1 MPRHGRCR
9 CGIILEFRRGPQ
21 GYKTRC
27 PNCKSV
33 VRLRVGSKP
42 GEVAAQF
49 VPCPCGTAVPD
60 LGTVPLVCPTC
71 KRHLKAA
78 PSSPLAAS
86 PAPGRE
92 AGLPA
97 PSASPFETDF
107 LPDLFTDRP
116 SAEEAPPSAD
126 ILPILPDTE
135 EPAAAPAQFQAST
148 VACTTCQTQISSR
161 LLECPACGSPQFP
174 TDLSNFRF

>member
-1 MPRHGRCR
+1 
-9 CGIILEFRRGPQ
+9 
-21 GYKTRC
+21 
-27 PNCKSV
+27 
-33 VRLRVGSKP
+33 
-42 GEVAAQF
+42 VAAQF

-71 KRHLKAA
+71 KRQLKAA

-92 AGLPA
+92 AGVPV
-97 PSASPFETDF
+97 PGGSPFDTDF
-107 LPDLFTDRP
+107 LPDMFADRP
-116 SAEEAPPSAD
+116 PAEEARPSAD
-126 ILPILPDTE
+126 IPILPDME
-135 EPAAAPAQFQAST
+135 EPVAPPAQLQAST

-174 TDLSNFRF
+174 TDLGNFRF